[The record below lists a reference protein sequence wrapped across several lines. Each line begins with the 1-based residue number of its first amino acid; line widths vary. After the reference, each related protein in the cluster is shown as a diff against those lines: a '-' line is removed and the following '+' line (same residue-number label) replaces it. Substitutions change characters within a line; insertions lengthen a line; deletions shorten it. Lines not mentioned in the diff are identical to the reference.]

1 MYPDGDIDK
10 LLARGETASM
20 DPELRDALDRLTADL
35 RAEIR
40 SGDAETRRHVDD
52 RFEAVQRQF
61 EHVDERF
68 ETVQGQFEH
77 VDERFETVQGRF
89 EHVDEQFEALQGRFE
104 HVDEQFEALQ
114 GQFEHVDERFEAVQ
128 RRFEEFQVHVDER
141 FAEMRRHF
149 DVVAE
154 SFRGD
159 IRSLAE
165 LMAIS
170 NERTDG
176 RINEQAGRLDGIDSR
191 VLGLEVRVTRLE
203 DDRRSRRPR
212 RQR

>member
-20 DPELRDALDRLTADL
+20 DPELQDALDRLTADL

-61 EHVDERF
+61 EHVDE
-68 ETVQGQFEH
+68 
-77 VDERFETVQGRF
+77 
-89 EHVDEQFEALQGRFE
+89 QFEALQGRFE
-104 HVDEQFEALQ
+104 HVDERFERFQ
-114 GQFEHVDERFEAVQ
+114 GRFEHVDERFEAVQ
-128 RRFEEFQVHVDER
+128 RRFEKFQVHVDER

-149 DVVAE
+149 DVGAE

-165 LMAIS
+165 LMATS

-176 RINEQAGRLDGIDSR
+176 RINEQAGRLDGIDGR

>member
-10 LLARGETASM
+10 LLARAETASM

-61 EHVDERF
+61 ER
-68 ETVQGQFEH
+68 
-77 VDERFETVQGRF
+77 
-89 EHVDEQFEALQGRFE
+89 
-104 HVDEQFEALQ
+104 VDEQFEALQ

-176 RINEQAGRLDGIDSR
+176 RINEQAGRLDGIDGR

>member
-10 LLARGETASM
+10 LLARAETASM

-68 ETVQGQFEH
+68 EAVQG
-77 VDERFETVQGRF
+77 
-89 EHVDEQFEALQGRFE
+89 
-104 HVDEQFEALQ
+104 
-114 GQFEHVDERFEAVQ
+114 
-128 RRFEEFQVHVDER
+128 RFEEFQVHVDER

-176 RINEQAGRLDGIDSR
+176 RINEQAGRLDGIDGR

>member
-1 MYPDGDIDK
+1 
-10 LLARGETASM
+10 
-20 DPELRDALDRLTADL
+20 
-35 RAEIR
+35 
-40 SGDAETRRHVDD
+40 
-52 RFEAVQRQF
+52 
-61 EHVDERF
+61 
-68 ETVQGQFEH
+68 
-77 VDERFETVQGRF
+77 
-89 EHVDEQFEALQGRFE
+89 
-104 HVDEQFEALQ
+104 
-114 GQFEHVDERFEAVQ
+114 
-128 RRFEEFQVHVDER
+128 
-141 FAEMRRHF
+141 MRRHF

-176 RINEQAGRLDGIDSR
+176 RINEQAGRLDGIDGR

>member
-20 DPELRDALDRLTADL
+20 DPELQDALDRLTADL

-40 SGDAETRRHVDD
+40 SGDAETRR
-52 RFEAVQRQF
+52 
-61 EHVDERF
+61 
-68 ETVQGQFEH
+68 
-77 VDERFETVQGRF
+77 
-89 EHVDEQFEALQGRFE
+89 
-104 HVDEQFEALQ
+104 
-114 GQFEHVDERFEAVQ
+114 HVDERFEAVQ

-165 LMAIS
+165 LMATS

-176 RINEQAGRLDGIDSR
+176 RINEQAGRLDGIDGR

>member
-52 RFEAVQRQF
+52 RFEAVQR
-61 EHVDERF
+61 
-68 ETVQGQFEH
+68 QFEH

-176 RINEQAGRLDGIDSR
+176 RINEQAGRLDGIDGR

-212 RQR
+212 RQP